1 MGNAQKEAE
10 REFRIINAANA
21 LADNSAQNVAC
32 TRTGRMIISTLGNVN
47 FYDGNSFTHIETRPE
62 YMYQLPMYRGKDR
75 MFFDRYHHLWL
86 KNMEFVTCVDLMQ
99 EQFVKD
105 VNRVVREEFKC
116 DAVVEDLFVDSIG
129 DVWFLTTDGLYGAN
143 QHQTYPVL
151 KDLNL
156 QDIDVVDGKTLIAFY
171 ESGEEVGI
179 DLEKHNVV
187 HRTKAYDAD
196 MAEKYTQWSQIMR
209 YRDGFLQLRNGA
221 DEGILLYFDLKKLEW
236 TTLLTTDY
244 HLNDM
249 ALRDSLLYMASG
261 EGYWVFNLNTR
272 QADHYGTLSLKGT
285 NHKMNIPTS
294 AIVFDRQGGLWV
306 GTEDRGL
313 LYAHPR
319 NIPFK
324 VYATDSPEAKPYVEL
339 LRDIEGYQ
347 GEFQGLPTHCQLK
360 DSREWTW
367 FGTTRGLYMYRTPQ
381 SEPVI
386 FTKRRGLLNNVIH
399 SVVEDLDHNIWVGT
413 SCGISVITFESKD
426 PKIPYFVNSYNAI
439 DNIPNESFLD
449 GKALCLDDGRIV
461 MQSIDHIVV
470 FEPAKFTTTHRK
482 FERMYPKLISMIV
495 NGNFVQPGEEI
506 DGNVIID
513 RAITRIREVNLNAD
527 QNTVSFTFSGLNYF
541 RPVQTYYRVR
551 VPGLFDEWRNYSY
564 YDGTGLV
571 DSKGML
577 HLPLVGLKPG
587 DYEIYVQA
595 SMYPDMWPSDDD
607 RFWWTVHVNQP
618 WWQSVGVYVILGLL
632 VLMMLALNFYV
643 YTKNMRMRAQVNGE
657 EGEIIRKI
665 RSFVDRCETF
675 MTTSFAPSIDDSFE
689 RASINALSPEF
700 ISIMTKVMPFVLQHK
715 TSDFT
720 MRQLSQVS
728 GVEVSKLY
736 DVLTAHLYKSP
747 HSLARHLLLER
758 GAKLLRETDMTIE
771 QIAQD
776 CTFYTPNY
784 FIGNFFHQFKMT
796 PGEYRREM
804 KG

>member
-1 MGNAQKEAE
+1 MPDTSKLVTVPVGRLGIIPMASCKEMGERVDQYLVKWRKERSTPGNA
-10 REFRIINAANA
+10 
-21 LADNSAQNVAC
+21 
-32 TRTGRMIISTLGNVN
+32 
-47 FYDGNSFTHIETRPE
+47 
-62 YMYQLPMYRGKDR
+62 
-75 MFFDRYHHLWL
+75 
-86 KNMEFVTCVDLMQ
+86 
-99 EQFVKD
+99 
-105 VNRVVREEFKC
+105 
-116 DAVVEDLFVDSIG
+116 
-129 DVWFLTTDGLYGAN
+129 
-143 QHQTYPVL
+143 
-151 KDLNL
+151 
-156 QDIDVVDGKTLIAFY
+156 DIHFNGY
-171 ESGEEVGI
+171 E
-179 DLEKHNVV
+179 
-187 HRTKAYDAD
+187 
-196 MAEKYTQWSQIMR
+196 
-209 YRDGFLQLRNGA
+209 
-221 DEGILLYFDLKKLEW
+221 
-236 TTLLTTDY
+236 
-244 HLNDM
+244 
-249 ALRDSLLYMASG
+249 RDSY
-261 EGYWVFNLNTR
+261 
-272 QADHYGTLSLKGT
+272 
-285 NHKMNIPTS
+285 I
-294 AIVFDRQGGLWV
+294 
-306 GTEDRGL
+306 
-313 LYAHPR
+313 
-319 NIPFK
+319 
-324 VYATDSPEAKPYVEL
+324 
-339 LRDIEGYQ
+339 
-347 GEFQGLPTHCQLK
+347 
-360 DSREWTW
+360 
-367 FGTTRGLYMYRTPQ
+367 
-381 SEPVI
+381 
-386 FTKRRGLLNNVIH
+386 IH
-399 SVVEDLDHNIWVGT
+399 STERDELTGL
-413 SCGISVITFESKD
+413 FQRE
-426 PKIPYFVNSYNAI
+426 YFFQYA
-439 DNIPNESFLD
+439 EL
-449 GKALCLDDGRIV
+449 
-461 MQSIDHIVV
+461 
-470 FEPAKFTTTHRK
+470 
-482 FERMYPKLISMIV
+482 FERHH
-495 NGNFVQPGEEI
+495 PGEEM

-571 DSKGML
+571 DSKGMF

-689 RASINALSPEF
+689 RVSINALSPEF

-784 FIGNFFHQFKMT
+784 FIGNFFHQFLKHLICWFLGG
-796 PGEYRREM
+796 GESVLSVFRCHNKYSLFSATKLRISEN
-804 KG
+804 KSK